1 MSDDIHPTTGTEID
15 ASAVAP
21 EFGPPSQGGVDGAG
35 EQDELETGTTTVG
48 LTTEDGVVLA
58 ADRRASAGNLVASK
72 NADKILEIHSS
83 AALTISGSVSA
94 AQSLV
99 NSLRAEVRLYE
110 TRRDTGMS
118 LEALANLTSNLLR
131 SGGFRIVQPVLG
143 GVDAEGSHIYS
154 IGPGGSVM
162 AEDYAVS
169 GSGSPFALGVLEQ
182 EYDAGMSVED
192 AATTAARA
200 VQSAVERDTASGNG
214 LSLATITG
222 DGVEITTHERIENA
236 L

>member
-1 MSDDIHPTTGTEID
+1 MSNDVHPTTGTEID

-21 EFGPPSQGGVDGAG
+21 EFGLPSQGSVDGDG
-35 EQDELETGTTTVG
+35 EELKTGTTTVG

-72 NADKILEIHSS
+72 NADKILEVHSS

-110 TRRDTGMS
+110 TRRDAGMS
-118 LEALANLTSNLLR
+118 LEALANLTSTLLR

-143 GVDAEGSHIYS
+143 GVDAEGSHVYS

-162 AEDYAVS
+162 EEAYAVS
-169 GSGSPFALGVLEQ
+169 GSGSPFALGVLESAF
-182 EYDAGMSVED
+182 EDDLSADDARDV
-192 AATTAARA
+192 AARA
-200 VQSAVERDTASGNG
+200 VNAAIERDTASGNG
-214 LSLATITG
+214 MLLSTITDG
-222 DGVEITTHERIENA
+222 GVEIERFEHPTEA

>member
-1 MSDDIHPTTGTEID
+1 MTE
-15 ASAVAP
+15 
-21 EFGPPSQGGVDGAG
+21 E
-35 EQDELETGTTTVG
+35 
-48 LTTEDGVVLA
+48 GVVLA
-58 ADRRASAGNLVASK
+58 ADMRASAGNMVASK
-72 NADKILEIHSS
+72 NAQKILEVHSS

-99 NSLRAEVRLYE
+99 ESLRAEVRLYE

-143 GVDAEGSHIYS
+143 GVDDDGNHIYS

-162 AEDYAVS
+162 EEMYAVS

-182 EYDAGMSVED
+182 EYDVGVSVED
-192 AATTAARA
+192 AKAIAARA
-200 VQSAVERDTASGNG
+200 VQSATERDTASGNG
-214 LSLATITG
+214 LTLATITA
-222 DGVEITTHERIENA
+222 DGVTIDTYESVESA